1 MACFLQPEIS
11 GAVEGAD
18 VSASASLWPVCL
30 CACVPVCMCACVH
43 VCLCFHHVRLCAW
56 QMSEVDEALAGVESM
71 SVGTGFKEDFDGIIG
86 IDLGT
91 TYSCVAVWLDA
102 EQRTEV
108 FANAGV

>member
-1 MACFLQPEIS
+1 
-11 GAVEGAD
+11 
-18 VSASASLWPVCL
+18 
-30 CACVPVCMCACVH
+30 
-43 VCLCFHHVRLCAW
+43 
-56 QMSEVDEALAGVESM
+56 MSEVDEALAGVESM

>member
-1 MACFLQPEIS
+1 
-11 GAVEGAD
+11 
-18 VSASASLWPVCL
+18 
-30 CACVPVCMCACVH
+30 
-43 VCLCFHHVRLCAW
+43 
-56 QMSEVDEALAGVESM
+56 MSEVDEALAGVESM

-108 FANAGV
+108 FANAGVWVLVSTLGRVRARVCALCEHIRVESAGVESIRVEFFESPLCRGLLLSHKDYEPT